1 MHFLVGQFPDL
12 GPRIFRYRV
21 NRKIPK
27 ISAPGNR
34 AYGSPAHK
42 ENYMKKVIVLLFAM
56 ALTLSMTALAQDA
69 GSTDKKADAHKA
81 EKAEKKEKKAKKE
94 KKEKKDKEKKDDAK
108 GGEMK

>member
-1 MHFLVGQFPDL
+1 MYFLVGQVRNL
-12 GPRIFRYRV
+12 GPRILRTGLTEEFKNLVPPEIVR
-21 NRKIPK
+21 
-27 ISAPGNR
+27 SAC
-34 AYGSPAHK
+34 PAHK

-69 GSTDKKADAHKA
+69 GSTDKKADAPKA

-94 KKEKKDKEKKDDAK
+94 KKEKKEKKDDTK